1 MSRHTFWQRL
11 VAVLG
16 VALLVA
22 VGGQQVARCL
32 GRPEGYVFT
41 PLVFLGDPAPGGGV
55 FLDAFES
62 NVINNRGDVL
72 FGSNVAPGD
81 FPKQG
86 LFLLRKGEIAEIAR
100 AGKPAPGGG
109 DYDFGFLSPTT
120 LNDRGDVGFAWLLEP
135 FCFPNPVGPPND
147 CPTIGVNTGVYRFSQ
162 STQMVTP
169 VMIPEVTPAPG
180 GGVFKGAQFGVS
192 LNNQGGLV
200 FGGIV
205 ETEQGIHLPDEDY
218 IGLGGWLFMAN
229 KTGHL
234 SSVVGPGAPVPGG
247 GVFDFAFGPSMN
259 GRGDVAFTGH
269 VAGEECHAEDFFPQA
284 FLIGCLGSV
293 YVKDAATGN
302 IRSIAHAGDLA
313 PGGGVYRQA
322 LSPVINA
329 RGDIVFLGDL
339 TSLPAAALRTGIFLH
354 SFGRADHCGGAP

>member
-55 FLDAFES
+55 FLDLFES

-135 FCFPNPVGPPND
+135 FCFPNLFGPPND
-147 CPTIGVNTGVYRFSQ
+147 CP
-162 STQMVTP
+162 P
-169 VMIPEVTPAPG
+169 
-180 GGVFKGAQFGVS
+180 
-192 LNNQGGLV
+192 
-200 FGGIV
+200 
-205 ETEQGIHLPDEDY
+205 
-218 IGLGGWLFMAN
+218 LG
-229 KTGHL
+229 
-234 SSVVGPGAPVPGG
+234 
-247 GVFDFAFGPSMN
+247 
-259 GRGDVAFTGH
+259 
-269 VAGEECHAEDFFPQA
+269 
-284 FLIGCLGSV
+284 
-293 YVKDAATGN
+293 
-302 IRSIAHAGDLA
+302 
-313 PGGGVYRQA
+313 
-322 LSPVINA
+322 
-329 RGDIVFLGDL
+329 
-339 TSLPAAALRTGIFLH
+339 
-354 SFGRADHCGGAP
+354 